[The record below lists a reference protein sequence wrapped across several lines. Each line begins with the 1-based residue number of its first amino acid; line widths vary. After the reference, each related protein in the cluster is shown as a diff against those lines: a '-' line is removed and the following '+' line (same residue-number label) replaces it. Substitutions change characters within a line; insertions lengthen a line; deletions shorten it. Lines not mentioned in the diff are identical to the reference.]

1 MKFLKLTLIVAFAA
15 VALGH
20 ARADAGQAQGM
31 AVGKKGNAASAS
43 GVYSGPLSGT
53 IVLGSEMVV
62 VPKKV
67 AIVDLKGKRMAPGSS
82 VSGRS
87 LWVSGQVRDGK
98 LVAGLIV
105 VGEPT
110 SSEDFSEETL
120 PDVLAD
126 PDRAR

>member
-1 MKFLKLTLIVAFAA
+1 
-15 VALGH
+15 
-20 ARADAGQAQGM
+20 
-31 AVGKKGNAASAS
+31 
-43 GVYSGPLSGT
+43 
-53 IVLGSEMVV
+53 
-62 VPKKV
+62 
-67 AIVDLKGKRMAPGSS
+67 
-82 VSGRS
+82 
-87 LWVSGQVRDGK
+87 VSGQVRDGK